1 MLYASQLTARHLDQL
16 EQKGD
21 LMGNQQKETEP
32 AKALIDIIIIIG
44 TKCFLLG
51 SHKNALRLLLTGRTD
66 TRACQHM
73 DSRTTLEADDED
85 DNANGE
91 MLSWCEEAQQGCG
104 PGESALDLKNPTLR
118 GCSEWEEKGAEV
130 RHVSQGKEG

>member
-32 AKALIDIIIIIG
+32 AKALIDIIINIG

-51 SHKNALRLLLTGRTD
+51 SHETHFD
-66 TRACQHM
+66 C
-73 DSRTTLEADDED
+73 
-85 DNANGE
+85 
-91 MLSWCEEAQQGCG
+91 
-104 PGESALDLKNPTLR
+104 
-118 GCSEWEEKGAEV
+118 CSQAEQTHA
-130 RHVSQGKEG
+130 HVNIWSPEQP